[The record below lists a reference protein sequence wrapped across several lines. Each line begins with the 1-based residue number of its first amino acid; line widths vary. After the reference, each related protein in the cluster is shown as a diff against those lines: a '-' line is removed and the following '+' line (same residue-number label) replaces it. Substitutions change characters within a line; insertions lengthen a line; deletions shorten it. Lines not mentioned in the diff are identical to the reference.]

1 MKPKDIKKIIYSIL
15 KEIAEGDS
23 IPTDKDYK
31 ITKAQFFQIL
41 NLMKEEGYLNFKK
54 ISFYIDGNVYIE
66 KSLDTITMKGW
77 EFLEEN
83 NAWAKIYK
91 GVKEFSSFLP

>member
-1 MKPKDIKKIIYSIL
+1 MKANDIKKIIYSIL
-15 KEIAEGDS
+15 KELAEGDS
-23 IPTDKDYK
+23 IPTEKDYK
-31 ITKAQFFQIL
+31 ITKEQFIQIIK
-41 NLMKEEGYLNFKK
+41 LMKDEGYLNFKRV
-54 ISFYIDGNVYIE
+54 SFYITGTINIE

-91 GVKEFSSFLP
+91 GIKEFSDFLP